1 MSSVQASVLRNYG
14 KAMRLFIMLM
24 FASCS
29 AWADDV
35 LTAAQ
40 SVETI
45 AGKAAP
51 VNTGLLESSEVSGQL
66 LQLLFGLLLVIG
78 LIFLLAWV
86 VRRIQHSLPVKGSQQ
101 IISLLATQALGPRDR
116 LLLVQVG
123 KEQILLGLTP
133 GAIVPLHVMQEPV
146 EVTAPEGNLSSA
158 FAKRL
163 AEALKTKAK
172 DAQ

>member
-1 MSSVQASVLRNYG
+1 
-14 KAMRLFIMLM
+14 MRLFIMLM

-29 AWADDV
+29 AWANDV
-35 LTAAQ
+35 LTAAKA
-40 SVETI
+40 SDTTETVV
-45 AGKAAP
+45 AKAAP
-51 VNTGLLESSEVSGQL
+51 INSGLLESSQVSGQL

-133 GAIVPLHVMQEPV
+133 GTIVPLHVLQEPV
-146 EVTAPEGNLSSA
+146 EINSAQETVSSA
-158 FAKRL
+158 FAQRL
-163 AEALKTKAK
+163 AKVLKTSAK
-172 DAQ
+172 DVQ